1 MRLLIKTKNKKFA
14 TEFIPKTL
22 ESYIINQYRMARA
35 DKINKYL
42 VTMGITASARTI
54 LLYAVNTLKAIKE
67 EDYYILEVDKN
78 RKFQGSDLNIDTL
91 VRLITYGTADI
102 RGYDI
107 LSKAFNYVT
116 KKTTTLKKLYVAK
129 QLRERS
135 KDGSKLDR

>member
-78 RKFQGSDLNIDTL
+78 RKFQDSDLNIDTL

-129 QLRERS
+129 QLGERS